1 MKVVL
6 NIIKWFFLIIYILIV
21 VCISVFILLGNEYGT
36 SKFKNY
42 SFVIINEKNENI
54 HYEKGSLVIVKKVD
68 IKTIKENDEVFV
80 YQSDKTNNVF
90 VNIKNVNEV
99 FLEDSTPYITL
110 KNEDGIYKDELIV
123 GKKSKTINNI
133 GKIIE
138 ILSKKWIFFIFIIVP
153 CSLLAIYELYYVF
166 RYLLYDDNKGTLEL

>member
-6 NIIKWFFLIIYILIV
+6 NIFKWLFLIIYILIV
-21 VCISVFILLGNEYGT
+21 IFISIFILLGNEYGT
-36 SKFKNY
+36 SKFKDY
-42 SFVIINEKNENI
+42 SFVIINDKNENI

-99 FLEDSTPYITL
+99 FLEDSTPYVTL
-110 KNEDGIYKDELIV
+110 KI
-123 GKKSKTINNI
+123 
-133 GKIIE
+133 
-138 ILSKKWIFFIFIIVP
+138 
-153 CSLLAIYELYYVF
+153 
-166 RYLLYDDNKGTLEL
+166 